1 MTRRLTR
8 TGVIHILPTT
18 CSLTDTAKTVRTNLR
33 VLFSSPNLSYLA
45 LFLAGI
51 LRLVYIIHINAAIN
65 VKKYRN
71 IVFLKVQL
79 CRIFYI
85 N

>member
-45 LFLAGI
+45 HFFGKYIKARLHTVCDIAFLIKGAFTLFI
-51 LRLVYIIHINAAIN
+51 
-65 VKKYRN
+65 
-71 IVFLKVQL
+71 
-79 CRIFYI
+79 
-85 N
+85 